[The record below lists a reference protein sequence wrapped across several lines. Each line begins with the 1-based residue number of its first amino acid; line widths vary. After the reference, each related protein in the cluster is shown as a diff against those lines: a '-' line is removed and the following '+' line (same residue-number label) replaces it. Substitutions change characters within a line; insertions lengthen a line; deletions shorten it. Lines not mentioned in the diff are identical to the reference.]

1 MRPHIHLFTI
11 VLLALGCGAA
21 SAPAGVRER
30 ITADAAGGRPL
41 VAHVVVALCDNEHQG
56 IVRVPAHLGNGQDP
70 ASNLYWGAAY
80 GVRTFLTRE
89 AGWRVA
95 TRPASPRPEVRES
108 LVLRTR
114 TTDGRELFLVAEA
127 WDGREMAGALARFL
141 RLAAGWDPETVAV
154 ADTGRVRQIEAG
166 GASHLIAF
174 VGHNGLM
181 DGAAREIP
189 PANPDAQER
198 SSVVLACVSEPYF
211 AGLLSAGGSTPL
223 LLTTGLM
230 APEAYTLDAVVRAWF
245 GGGDEDE
252 VCAAA
257 ARAYD
262 RYQHCGVTAARNLFG
277 CGR

>member
-1 MRPHIHLFTI
+1 MRPRVRLFAV
-11 VLLALGCGAA
+11 VLLSLGC
-21 SAPAGVRER
+21 SAVSALADVRER
-30 ITADAAGGRPL
+30 IAADAAGGRPL

-56 IVRVPAHLGNGQDP
+56 IVRVPDHLGNGQDP

-95 TRPASPRPEVRES
+95 TRAASPRPEVRES

-127 WDGREMAGALARFL
+127 WDGREMAGALTRFL

-181 DGAAREIP
+181 DGAAEEIP
-189 PANPDAQER
+189 PANPDAHER
-198 SSVVLACVSEPYF
+198 SSVVLACASEPYF
-211 AGLLSAGGSTPL
+211 AGLLRAGGSAPL

-230 APEAYTLDAVVRAWF
+230 APESYTLDAVVRAWF
-245 GGGDEDE
+245 GGGDEDD

-257 ARAYD
+257 ALVYD
-262 RYQHCGVTAARNLFG
+262 RYQHCGVRAARNLFG